1 MVPVG
6 PAKSAQLRLASLLT
20 GAAALLGGGPLL
32 YLVPPLP
39 GGIYPPCLFH
49 ALTGL
54 HCPGCGSTRCLHAL
68 LHGELRQAAAF
79 NVLLLLA
86 VPFLAYSGARFLW
99 SGPESRHLPA
109 WILRVILVVVIAFWI
124 LRNIPCAPFN
134 LLAPHILQ

>member
-1 MVPVG
+1 VAPVD
-6 PAKSAQLRLASLLT
+6 PAKSARMRVVSLLT
-20 GAAALLGGGPLL
+20 GATALLGGSALL

-79 NVLLLLA
+79 NVLLLIA
-86 VPFLAYSGARFLW
+86 VPFLAYCGARFLW
-99 SGPESRHLPA
+99 SGPESRHLPV
-109 WILRVILVVVIAFWI
+109 WIVRVILIIVIAFWV

-134 LLAPHILQ
+134 LLAPHALP